1 MTKAA
6 RFLRIGLAIASLSCA
21 ALASAAWPQGG
32 KVGIFD
38 LDAIHA
44 TPLQPEIVARSVEG
58 GVVTEA
64 VRFTSVPGVRPL
76 LIITY
81 KPGTKSKPSLV
92 FARRFGAE
100 ARLAE
105 AQAGFVG
112 VSIAPPSGNEDPNRI
127 DAVGGPHYDPQSGF
141 RQLYDLDKNQNW
153 LYHHVVALTRA
164 LDYLSTRPEVDVSKS
179 SILGTEWAGVAVALL
194 HAIDDRPASYFVW
207 NGMGFYSD
215 LEGNSG
221 DIKARISR
229 EAYEMYSPAAYA
241 EYGKKPIYVANAL
254 NSLESRFDA
263 LYEFARKLKS
273 PKALALVPNRERF
286 ETAQKEFSGSAT
298 WQAFWTN
305 PVGATPPT
313 IGPGSVSKVNGKLRY
328 ACTATEQTSMAVL
341 VSYGKPGNWSG
352 RTWQRLPMKPDQGKF
367 VADIPVYDPAIPIY
381 IFGQV
386 KSPRFGVTANAPL
399 LVSPS
404 AVGFDAAT
412 DVFPTELLR
421 MDDLYVSTGTMGTV
435 PGGPGGKLSARIL
448 PHWSGWIRLKNVQ
461 PVLWKN
467 AKELVVTVKGDGSLT
482 NLNVYFAVESRD
494 EPDRER
500 ENYTM
505 VPLLKEGE
513 SLGNEWR
520 QIVIPLDR
528 IFDLDRVDSLFFE
541 TGGKPLQIA
550 GLSWR

>member
-1 MTKAA
+1 MTHLA
-6 RFLRIGLAIASLSCA
+6 RILRTGLAFASLVCA
-21 ALASAAWPQGG
+21 SVAAAAWPQGG

-44 TPLQPEIVARSVEG
+44 TPLQPEVVARSTEG
-58 GVVTEA
+58 GIVTEA
-64 VRFTSVPGVRPL
+64 VRYTSVPGVRPL

-81 KPGTKSKPSLV
+81 KPGTKSKPGIV

-100 ARLAE
+100 ARTAE

-112 VSIAPPSGNEDPNRI
+112 VSIAPPFGNEDPARI
-127 DAVGGPHYDPQSGF
+127 DALGGPKYDAQAGY
-141 RQLYDLDKNQNW
+141 RQNYDLDKNQNW

-164 LDYLSTRPEVDVSKS
+164 FDYLATRPEIDVSKS
-179 SILGTEWAGVAVALL
+179 SILGTEWPGVAVALL
-194 HAIDDRPASYFVW
+194 HAIDDRPASFFVW

-254 NSLESRFDA
+254 NSLDSRFDA

-273 PKALALVPNRERF
+273 PKVLALVPNRERF
-286 ETAQKEFSGSAT
+286 ESSQKEFNGSAI

-305 PVGATPPT
+305 PVGAVPPT
-313 IGPGSVSKVNGKLRY
+313 IGPGSVAKVNGKLRY
-328 ACTATEQTSMAVL
+328 TCTATEQTSMAVL

-367 VADIPVYDPAIPIY
+367 VADIPVYDPEMPIY

-386 KSPRFGVTANAPL
+386 KASRFGITANAPL
-399 LVSPS
+399 LVSPTT
-404 AVGFDAAT
+404 VGIDAPT

-421 MDDLYVSTGTMGTV
+421 MDDLFVSTGTMGTV
-435 PGGPGGKLSARIL
+435 PNGPGGKLSARIL
-448 PHWSGWIRLKNVQ
+448 PHWDGKIRLRNIQ
-461 PVLWKN
+461 PALWKN
-467 AKELVVTVKGDGSLT
+467 AKELVVTVKGDGSPAR
-482 NLNVYFAVESRD
+482 LNVYFAVESRD
-494 EPDRER
+494 ELDTER

-513 SLGNEWR
+513 TLGTEWR
-520 QIVIPLDR
+520 QIVIPLDQV
-528 IFDLDRVDSLFFE
+528 FDLDRVDSLFFE

-550 GLSWR
+550 SLAWR